1 MYDTKYEC
9 RYYKG
14 DVILPDDTVTDEE
27 AEYIRNTL
35 YQEDYLNIFSIN
47 YVENFDF
54 NDDFQLLSKAIYN
67 LYEKIQDSDVLKIF
81 MKKAATNLMSED
93 LQLGLCILY
102 SYDYM
107 YLTHDFVSDYLIT
120 NTINK
125 KKIENILN
133 KLQSD

>member
-47 YVENFDF
+47 YGENFDF
-54 NDDFQLLSKAIYN
+54 NDDFQMLSKAIYN

-107 YLTHDFVSDYLIT
+107 YIMHECVSEYLDTGLISLES
-120 NTINK
+120 IDKMNK
-125 KKIENILN
+125 IL
-133 KLQSD
+133 K

>member
-14 DVILPDDTVTDEE
+14 DVILPDDTVTAEE
-27 AEYIRNTL
+27 ADYIRNTL

-47 YVENFDF
+47 NGDSYDF
-54 NDDFQLLSKAIYN
+54 NDDYELLSKAIYN
-67 LYEKIQDSDVLKIF
+67 LFEKIQDSDVLKIF
-81 MKKAATNLMSED
+81 MQKAAANLMSDD

-107 YLTHDFVSDYLIT
+107 YLMHECVSEYLDTGFISLES
-120 NTINK
+120 IDRMNK
-125 KKIENILN
+125 IL
-133 KLQSD
+133 K

>member
-14 DVILPDDTVTDEE
+14 NVILPDDTVTDEE
-27 AEYIRNTL
+27 VEYIRNTL

-47 YVENFDF
+47 YGEKLDF
-54 NDDFQLLSKAIYN
+54 NDDFQMLSKDIYN

-81 MKKAATNLMSED
+81 MQKAAADLMSDD

-107 YLTHDFVSDYLIT
+107 YLMHECVSEYLDTGLISLES
-120 NTINK
+120 IDKMNK
-125 KKIENILN
+125 IL
-133 KLQSD
+133 K

>member
-1 MYDTKYEC
+1 MYNTKYEC

-27 AEYIRNTL
+27 ADYIRNTL

-47 YVENFDF
+47 YGEKLDF

-81 MKKAATNLMSED
+81 MQKAAANLMSDD

-107 YLTHDFVSDYLIT
+107 HLIHQCVSEYLDTGLISLESIDKM
-120 NTINK
+120 NG
-125 KKIENILN
+125 IL
-133 KLQSD
+133 K

>member
-14 DVILPDDTVTDEE
+14 DVILPDDTVTTEE
-27 AEYIRNTL
+27 ADYIRNTL

-47 YVENFDF
+47 NGDSYDF
-54 NDDFQLLSKAIYN
+54 NDDYELLSKAIYN
-67 LYEKIQDSDVLKIF
+67 LFEKIQDSDVLKIF
-81 MKKAATNLMSED
+81 MQKAAANLMSDD

-107 YLTHDFVSDYLIT
+107 YLMHECVSEYLDTGFISLDS
-120 NTINK
+120 IDRMNK
-125 KKIENILN
+125 IL
-133 KLQSD
+133 K